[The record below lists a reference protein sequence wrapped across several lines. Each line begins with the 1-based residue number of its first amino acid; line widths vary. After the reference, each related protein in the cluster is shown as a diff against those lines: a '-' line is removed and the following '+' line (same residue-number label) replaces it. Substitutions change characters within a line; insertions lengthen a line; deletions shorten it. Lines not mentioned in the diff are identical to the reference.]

1 MRREHVTVGRK
12 QISYLASDPATSAS
26 RQRPL
31 STVVFLHA
39 FPLQATMWESN
50 LAAVPDGWRAVAP
63 DFRGF
68 GRSPLLDRAPHQ
80 ISDLAGD
87 VVDLLDRLEVT
98 SAAFV
103 GCSMGGYVLFE
114 LLKNAPS
121 YASALMLVST
131 RSGADT
137 EEGRKNRQKMVEQ
150 VERDGV
156 DAIADQMVPKL
167 LGATSQRDRPDL
179 TKRVRNLILPN
190 TPQGIKA
197 AVNAMMKRADS
208 TSLLRSI
215 KVPALVLAGAEDT
228 LIPPAE
234 GEAMSRAL
242 PAAKYQVLP
251 SVGHLPNLEQSAT
264 FDGLLSEFLRKI

>member
-1 MRREHVTVGRK
+1 MRRERVTIGRK
-12 QISYLASDPATSAS
+12 QISYLASDPATPAS

-39 FPLQATMWESN
+39 FPLQASMWEPN

-63 DFRGF
+63 DLRGF
-68 GRSPLLDRAPHQ
+68 GQSPLLDTTPHHM
-80 ISDLAGD
+80 SDLAGD

-114 LLKNAPS
+114 LLKNAPG
-121 YASALMLVST
+121 YASALALVST
-131 RSGADT
+131 RPGADS
-137 EEGRKNRQKMVEQ
+137 EEGRKNRQRMVEQ
-150 VERDGV
+150 VEREGV
-156 DAIADQMVPKL
+156 AAIADQMVPKL
-167 LGATSQRDRPDL
+167 LGATSQRERPDL
-179 TKRVRNLILPN
+179 AKRVRNLILPN

-197 AVNAMMKRADS
+197 AVNAMMERADS
-208 TSLLRSI
+208 TQVLGSI
-215 KVPALVLAGAEDT
+215 KVPALVLSGAEDA
-228 LIPPAE
+228 LIPPVE

-242 PAAKYQVLP
+242 PAAKYQVMP

-264 FDGLLSEFLRKI
+264 FDGLLSEFLRKL